1 MNFKYLFFN
10 LVCSFFLVVGCGN
23 NQEAEIKNVIEGF
36 YSGYDGNF
44 RTADTAMISKKLTD
58 LISQAVEKE
67 IYEAKKMKE
76 SDYPTDKPMMIEGDV
91 FTSLYE
97 GQDSVSIEEITVEG
111 QVAYAKVMFQNTT
124 YNHRW
129 SDQIILIKENNK
141 WKIENVAYGRQSQ
154 DIPDLQSNL
163 KSLIDYKSDN

>member
-1 MNFKYLFFN
+1 MNFKFPYFN
-10 LVCSFFLVVGCGN
+10 LVCSIYLLMGCSN
-23 NQEAEIKNVIEGF
+23 NQEAEIKSVIEGF
-36 YSGYDGNF
+36 YSGYDGDF
-44 RTADTAMISKKLTD
+44 RTADTVMISNKLKD
-58 LISQAVEKE
+58 LVSKAVEKE
-67 IYEAKKMKE
+67 IFEAKKMKE

-97 GQDSVSIEEITVEG
+97 GQDSVSIEKISMEG
-111 QVAYAKVMFQNTT
+111 QVAHVKVMFQNTA
-124 YNHRW
+124 YKHSW

-141 WKIENVAYGRQSQ
+141 WRIDNVIYEGQSK